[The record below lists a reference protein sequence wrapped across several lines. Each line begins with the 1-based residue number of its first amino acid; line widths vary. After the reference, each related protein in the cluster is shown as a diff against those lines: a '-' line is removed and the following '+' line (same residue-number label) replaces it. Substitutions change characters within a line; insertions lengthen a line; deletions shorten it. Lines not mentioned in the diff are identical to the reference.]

1 VKRRPL
7 SGAVEAATLGLI
19 VPLPVGPAQII
30 KETAAAAG
38 IDLDGQEIDV
48 SHSKASA
55 AKAVELIREGRAEIL
70 MKGSLHT
77 DEHPQSILTI
87 TSNVVELAINYTLQD
102 VEPPTNEMIE
112 RACEQFRAVGLT
124 AY

>member
-1 VKRRPL
+1 M
-7 SGAVEAATLGLI
+7 
-19 VPLPVGPAQII
+19 
-30 KETAAAAG
+30 
-38 IDLDGQEIDV
+38 